1 MFTFSGTVVPLG
13 HDVLVGG
20 ANWSQ
25 RASWVCFVRKIS
37 YFIHS
42 IVICLHSVE
51 FGARSAQIAYLTLTF
66 LQISILTHITHSC
79 PNISN
84 RALISPFR
92 GTKVQMTLTFLQIP
106 ILTHITHSCLNISN
120 RALIRPFRGT
130 KVQMT
135 LTFPQMTFPTHVTTL
150 HAINPNRALIEPIVA
165 QLAHLAA
172 RSTLTPKQPHNI
184 NKHPTKAQPSH
195 NYPYLPKI
203 PYYPTM
209 PLLVPQK
216 MASENMPNIFPY
228 NPYIRNATSYM
239 YCLSVRK
246 SVFWP

>member
-66 LQISILTHITHSC
+66 LQIS
-79 PNISN
+79 
-84 RALISPFR
+84 
-92 GTKVQMTLTFLQIP
+92 

-203 PYYPTM
+203 PR
-209 PLLVPQK
+209 
-216 MASENMPNIFPY
+216 Y
-228 NPYIRNATSYM
+228 NS
-239 YCLSVRK
+239 
-246 SVFWP
+246 

>member
-20 ANWSQ
+20 VDWPQ
-25 RASWVCFVRKIS
+25 RASWARFVCKIS
-37 YFIHS
+37 YFVHS
-42 IVICLHSVE
+42 VVLCLHSVE

-106 ILTHITHSCLNISN
+106 IATHITHSCRNIPN
-120 RALIRPFRGT
+120 RALISPFRGT

-135 LTFPQMTFPTHVTTL
+135 LTFPQMTFPTYMSTL
-150 HAINPNRALIEPIVA
+150 HAIYPIRALIQPIVA
-165 QLAHLAA
+165 QLARLAA

-184 NKHPTKAQPSH
+184 NKHPTKAQASH
-195 NYPYLPKI
+195 IYPYIAK
-203 PYYPTM
+203 YPIIA
-209 PLLVPQK
+209 LCHWCLRKWPQ
-216 MASENMPNIFPY
+216 NIHP
-228 NPYIRNATSYM
+228 ISSLTIHISGMRHCICIA
-239 YCLSVRK
+239 
-246 SVFWP
+246 